1 VPRSDA
7 RDRPAPEI
15 EEIQMDGE
23 KKATAATPE
32 GTCVVCGKTEAP
44 EAPVKWADQTRRLC
58 EGCVDGELARL
69 AEERKSKRKGL
80 TAAERDKRGLP
91 PILKRAGKT
100 KAAKPE
106 AGEAATAETTTG
118 TTTDTN
124 TQNKET
130 EMAKTK
136 KTPKTP
142 KAKAERKP
150 KAPKAQKPER
160 KKLGEVALVMR
171 VSKEALAYIDQQAGD
186 RPRTAWLRDV
196 LGKGDARLGRML
208 EPA

>member
-1 VPRSDA
+1 M
-7 RDRPAPEI
+7 
-15 EEIQMDGE
+15 QMDGE
-23 KKATAATPE
+23 KNATAATPE

-44 EAPVKWADQTRRLC
+44 DAPVKWADRTRRLC

-69 AEERKSKRKGL
+69 AEERKAKRKGL

-106 AGEAATAETTTG
+106 AGEAATTEKTTETTTG

-130 EMAKTK
+130 EMPKTK

-150 KAPKAQKPER
+150 KAPKAPKAPKPER

-171 VSKEALAYIDQQAGD
+171 VSKEALAYIDANAGD

-196 LGKGDARLGRML
+196 LGKGDAKLGKIL

>member
-1 VPRSDA
+1 
-7 RDRPAPEI
+7 
-15 EEIQMDGE
+15 MDGE
-23 KKATAATPE
+23 KNGTAATPE
-32 GTCVVCGKTEAP
+32 GTCVVCGKTEKP
-44 EAPVKWADQTRRLC
+44 DAPVQWADQTRRLC

-69 AEERKSKRKGL
+69 AEERKAKRKGL

-106 AGEAATAETTTG
+106 AGEAATTETTTETTTG

-130 EMAKTK
+130 EMPKTK

-142 KAKAERKP
+142 KAKAEKKP
-150 KAPKAQKPER
+150 KAPKAPKAPKPER
-160 KKLGEVALVMR
+160 KRLGEVALVMR
-171 VSKEALAYIDQQAGD
+171 VSKEALAYIDQQAGE

-196 LGKGDARLGRML
+196 LGKGDAKLGKIL